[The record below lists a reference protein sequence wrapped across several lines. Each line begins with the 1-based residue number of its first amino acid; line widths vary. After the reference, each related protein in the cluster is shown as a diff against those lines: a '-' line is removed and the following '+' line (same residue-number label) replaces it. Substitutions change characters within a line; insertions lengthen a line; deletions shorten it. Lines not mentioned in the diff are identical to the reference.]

1 MACIAPESPAAS
13 SQILV
18 MDELIAVDGVAM
30 NPDTNYRMIAKA
42 VHDDT
47 VLAVLTK
54 KILGPFGSRVVLA
67 MQRRLACG
75 KYQIFDAD
83 LLRSMIQ
90 NNSNPEPEISAKGA
104 MPISFQGH
112 LKSEPE
118 KPHFPSDFNMVSR
131 RMVLATKLFDDDDAA
146 LRAALRLLLRDKG
159 ILFLSRIR
167 KKFLLIPDCAKERA
181 FNRWKHHR
189 DRQHQVR
196 TFSISLSQSCALPT
210 LI

>member
-13 SQILV
+13 SQIFV

-30 NPDTNYRMIAKA
+30 NPETNYRMITKA
-42 VHDDT
+42 VRDDT

-54 KILGPFGSRVVLA
+54 KLLGPFGSRVVLA

-75 KYQIFDAD
+75 KYQIFDAV
-83 LLRSMIQ
+83 LLRSMVQ

-118 KPHFPSDFNMVSR
+118 NPHFPPYFNMVSR
-131 RMVLATKLFDDDDAA
+131 RMALAKKLFDDDDAA
-146 LRAALRLLLRDKG
+146 LRLLLGDKG

-167 KKFLLIPDCAKERA
+167 KRFLLIPECAKERA
-181 FNRWKHHR
+181 FNQWKHHI
-189 DRQHQVR
+189 DRQQQVR
-196 TFSISLSQSCALPT
+196 TFSISLSQS
-210 LI
+210 

>member
-1 MACIAPESPAAS
+1 
-13 SQILV
+13 

-42 VHDDT
+42 VQDDT

-54 KILGPFGSRVVLA
+54 KLLGPFGSRVVLA
-67 MQRRLACG
+67 MQRRLASG

-83 LLRSMIQ
+83 LVRSMIQ
-90 NNSNPEPEISAKGA
+90 NNSNAEPEISAKGA
-104 MPISFQGH
+104 MPISFKGH

-118 KPHFPSDFNMVSR
+118 NPHFAGPISNARNASDFNMVSR
-131 RMVLATKLFDDDDAA
+131 RMVLAKLLFDDDD
-146 LRAALRLLLRDKG
+146 AALRLLLRDKG

-167 KKFLLIPDCAKERA
+167 KRFLLIPDCAKERA
-181 FNRWKHHR
+181 FNQWKHHV

-196 TFSISLSQSCALPT
+196 TFSIFLSQSCALPT

>member
-90 NNSNPEPEISAKGA
+90 KNSNMEPEISAKGA
-104 MPISFQGH
+104 MPISSQGQ

-118 KPHFPSDFNMVSR
+118 NPDVPPDFNMVSR
-131 RMVLATKLFDDDDAA
+131 RIVLAKKLFDDDDAA

-181 FNRWKHHR
+181 FNRWKHLI
-189 DRQHQVR
+189 DGQHQVR
-196 TFSISLSQSCALPT
+196 TFSISLSHAHFPP
-210 LI
+210 

>member
-30 NPDTNYRMIAKA
+30 NPETNYRMIAKA
-42 VHDDT
+42 VQDDT

-54 KILGPFGSRVVLA
+54 KLLGPFGSRVVLA

-75 KYQIFDAD
+75 KYQIFYAD
-83 LLRSMIQ
+83 LLRSIIQ
-90 NNSNPEPEISAKGA
+90 KNSNPEPEISAKGA

-112 LKSEPE
+112 LERESEPE
-118 KPHFPSDFNMVSR
+118 NPHFPPDFKMVSR
-131 RMVLATKLFDDDDAA
+131 RMALAKKLFDDDD
-146 LRAALRLLLRDKG
+146 AALRLLLRDKG
-159 ILFLSRIR
+159 ILFLTRIR
-167 KKFLLIPDCAKERA
+167 KRFLLIPDCAKERA
-181 FNRWKHHR
+181 FNQWKHHV

-196 TFSISLSQSCALPT
+196 TFSIFLSQSCALPT

>member
-1 MACIAPESPAAS
+1 MACIAPESPAAT

-42 VHDDT
+42 VQDDT

-54 KILGPFGSRVVLA
+54 KLLGPFGSRVVLA

-75 KYQIFDAD
+75 KYQTFDAD
-83 LLRSMIQ
+83 LRRSMVQ
-90 NNSNPEPEISAKGA
+90 NNSNLEPVIRAKGA

-118 KPHFPSDFNMVSR
+118 NPHFLPPDFDMVSR
-131 RMVLATKLFDDDDAA
+131 RTVQAKKLFDNDD
-146 LRAALRLLLRDKG
+146 AALRLLLRDKG

-167 KKFLLIPDCAKERA
+167 KRFLLIPDCAKERA
-181 FNRWKHHR
+181 FNLWKHHI

-210 LI
+210 LISTK

>member
-18 MDELIAVDGVAM
+18 MDELIAVDGVGM

-131 RMVLATKLFDDDDAA
+131 RMVLAKKLFDDED
-146 LRAALRLLLRDKG
+146 AALRLLLRDKG

-167 KKFLLIPDCAKERA
+167 KIVLLILDCAKERA
-181 FNRWKHHR
+181 FNRWRHLI
-189 DRQHQVR
+189 DGQHQVR